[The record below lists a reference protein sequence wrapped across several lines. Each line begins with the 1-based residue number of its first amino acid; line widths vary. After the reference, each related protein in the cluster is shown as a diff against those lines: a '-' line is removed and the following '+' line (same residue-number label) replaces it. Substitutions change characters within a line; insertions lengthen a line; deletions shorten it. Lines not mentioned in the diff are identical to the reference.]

1 MKTLK
6 RLRTC
11 ALAAASLLPLV
22 LAAPALAA
30 ASYTYDE
37 QGRVTSITYDDGT
50 QVVYTYDAAGNRTE
64 ERRTATAGNRAPV
77 PLADSYTLNEGITSL
92 SFDPRTNDTD
102 PESQVLS
109 IYSIAQ
115 AQYGTASLTG
125 GGTGVLYQTTHFRNA
140 VEELVYVLR
149 DSAGATS
156 AGLITITLANLAPTA
171 VNDTASTPVHT
182 LVTLLPLAND
192 NDPGN
197 DTLFIQSIGVPST
210 GYAALSNDKLS
221 IAYTPPEAFSGNVTL
236 AYTVADGDGGTAN
249 ATIVINVAVPPNQP
263 PVAVNDTLQAIAGA
277 ASMIDP
283 RLNDSD
289 PNGHAL
295 TITEVTAP
303 AHGTASITGSGTSIT
318 YIATSGYTGADS
330 FGYTISDGFGG
341 TASATISVTVAAA
354 NTPPVANDD
363 SIDMEVVWEGS
374 FTPQGAVN
382 VVFNDTDANGH
393 VLSVTG
399 FTHGSAGTV
408 TQSGN
413 VLTWTRNTPL
423 TNMLPV
429 PPDSFTYTVSDGF
442 GGTDTGTVT
451 VNITIYPPEP

>member
-1 MKTLK
+1 MKTMK
-6 RLRTC
+6 RLRAG
-11 ALAAASLLPLV
+11 ALAAISFLPFVFAS
-22 LAAPALAA
+22 PALAE

-50 QVVYTYDAAGNRTE
+50 QVVYTYDEAGNRTE
-64 ERRTATAGNRAPV
+64 ERRTATSGNNAPDAA
-77 PLADSYTLNEGITSL
+77 PDSFTLNEGITSL
-92 SFDPRTNDTD
+92 SFDPRLNDTD
-102 PESQVLS
+102 PESQALTV
-109 IYSIAQ
+109 YSIANGQ
-115 AQYGTASLTG
+115 FGVTSLTG
-125 GGTGVLYQTTHFRNA
+125 GGTGVLYQTTHHRNA

-156 AGLITITLANLAPTA
+156 AGLVTITLANLAPSA
-171 VNDTASTPVHT
+171 VSDSVSTPINT
-182 LVTLLPLAND
+182 QVTLHPLAND
-192 NDPGN
+192 TDPGG
-197 DTLFIQSIGVPST
+197 DALFIQSIGTPSS
-210 GYAALSNDKLS
+210 GFAQLSTDRLS
-221 IAYTPPEAFSGNVTL
+221 IDFTPQEAFSGNVSL

-249 ATIVINVAVPPNQP
+249 SSIIINVAAPPNQP

-277 ASMIDP
+277 ASVIDP
-283 RLNDSD
+283 RINDSD
-289 PNGHAL
+289 PNGHPL
-295 TITEVTAP
+295 TITAVTAP

-318 YIATSGYTGADS
+318 YTATSGYTGADS

-341 TASATISVTVAAA
+341 SASATINVTVAAA

-363 SIDMEVVWEGS
+363 SIDIEVVWAGS

-393 VLSVTG
+393 TLSVTG
-399 FTHGSAGTV
+399 FTNGSAGTV

-413 VLTWTRNTPL
+413 VLTWTRNAAL

-429 PPDSFTYTVSDGF
+429 PPDTFTYTVSDGY